1 MDQHTNINCRKKTF
15 KKLCLNILILNAF
28 RVYLLSC
35 LNKST
40 NILSFKFNNFL
51 TLGETSAGKSSI
63 LNLLFG
69 EDVLAT
75 HHGSCTSV
83 ITKILYHRQRRAKIV
98 FRNGKI
104 QRIKNIPQGGIRKC
118 LEPYLFVKDDVSRDK
133 TTLIKEVVIYL
144 PAKILEVS

>member
-1 MDQHTNINCRKKTF
+1 
-15 KKLCLNILILNAF
+15 
-28 RVYLLSC
+28 LL
-35 LNKST
+35 LV
-40 NILSFKFNNFL
+40 F
-51 TLGETSAGKSSI
+51 
-63 LNLLFG
+63 
-69 EDVLAT
+69 
-75 HHGSCTSV
+75 TSV
-83 ITKILYHRQRRAKIV
+83 ITKILYHRQRTAKIV

>member
-1 MDQHTNINCRKKTF
+1 M
-15 KKLCLNILILNAF
+15 
-28 RVYLLSC
+28 
-35 LNKST
+35 
-40 NILSFKFNNFL
+40 
-51 TLGETSAGKSSI
+51 
-63 LNLLFG
+63 NLLFG

-118 LEPYLFVKDDVSRDK
+118 LEPYLFVRDDVSRDK